1 MVRWIVRNSLNCLW
15 RHHINIWIQGARP
28 RTLPAAIAPVIVAT
42 VLAGREWKPVQALLA
57 LIVSLAL
64 QIAVNYSNDY
74 SDGIRGTDD
83 DRVGP
88 VRLVASGLAAAQ
100 SVKRAAQLSFLIA
113 CIAGLVLA
121 SLSAWWVIL
130 IGIASVL
137 AAWGYTGGHTPYGYR
152 GFGELSVFT
161 FFGVVATVGTY
172 YVQTLEITVAA
183 FAASIPMGALSC
195 ALLAINNIRDIPGDE
210 VVGKKTL
217 AVKLGDKNARRFF
230 VALLITAYIFPIFTG
245 HTLALLTLATAPAA
259 YAIAREVLAGAKG
272 ADLIPLLG
280 RTGQLQLHFGLTFA
294 LALSF

>member
-1 MVRWIVRNSLNCLW
+1 M
-15 RHHINIWIQGARP
+15 
-28 RTLPAAIAPVIVAT
+28 AT

-88 VRLVASGLAAAQ
+88 VRLVASGLASAQ

-172 YVQTLEITVAA
+172 YVQTLEITLAA
-183 FAASIPMGALSC
+183 FAASIPMGTLSC
-195 ALLAINNIRDIPGDE
+195 ALLAINNVRDIPGDE

>member
-1 MVRWIVRNSLNCLW
+1 MVKWIVRSSLNCLW

-88 VRLVASGLAAAQ
+88 VRLVASGLASAQ

-217 AVKLGDKNARRFF
+217 AVKLGDKNARKFF

>member
-1 MVRWIVRNSLNCLW
+1 M
-15 RHHINIWIQGARP
+15 
-28 RTLPAAIAPVIVAT
+28 AT

-88 VRLVASGLAAAQ
+88 VRLVASGLASAQ

-172 YVQTLEITVAA
+172 YVQTLEITLAA

-245 HTLALLTLATAPAA
+245 HALALLTLATAPAA

>member
-1 MVRWIVRNSLNCLW
+1 MVRWIVRNSRSSIW
-15 RHHINIWIQGARP
+15 RHLINIWIQGARP
-28 RTLPAAIAPVIVAT
+28 RTLPAAVAPVIVAT
-42 VLAGREWKPVQALLA
+42 VLAGKEWKPLQALLA

-88 VRLVASGLAAAQ
+88 IRLVASGLASAN
-100 SVKRAAQLSFLIA
+100 SVKRAAQLSFLVA

-121 SLSAWWVIL
+121 SISAWWVIL

-172 YVQTLEITVAA
+172 YVQTLQVTAAA

-217 AVKLGDKNARRFF
+217 AVKLGDRNARRFF
-230 VALLITAYIFPIFTG
+230 VALLICAYIFPIFTG

-259 YAIAREVLAGAKG
+259 YAIAREVLAGASGK
-272 ADLIPLLG
+272 DLIPLLG

>member
-1 MVRWIVRNSLNCLW
+1 MVKWIVRSSLNCLW

-88 VRLVASGLAAAQ
+88 VRLVASGLASAQ

-195 ALLAINNIRDIPGDE
+195 ALLAINNIRDIPGDQ

-217 AVKLGDKNARRFF
+217 AVKLGDKNARKFF

>member
-42 VLAGREWKPVQALLA
+42 VLAGREWKPIQALLA

-88 VRLVASGLAAAQ
+88 IRLVASGLASAQ

-172 YVQTLEITVAA
+172 YVQTLEITLAA

>member
-1 MVRWIVRNSLNCLW
+1 MVKWIVRSSLNCLW

-88 VRLVASGLAAAQ
+88 IRLVASGLASAQ

-195 ALLAINNIRDIPGDE
+195 ALLAINNIRDIPGDQ

>member
-1 MVRWIVRNSLNCLW
+1 LVRWIVRSSLNCLW

-88 VRLVASGLAAAQ
+88 VRLVASGLASVQ

-137 AAWGYTGGHTPYGYR
+137 AAWGYTGGHAPYGYR

>member
-28 RTLPAAIAPVIVAT
+28 RTLPAAFAPVIVAT

-88 VRLVASGLAAAQ
+88 VRLVASGLASAQ

-183 FAASIPMGALSC
+183 FAASIPMGTLSC

>member
-1 MVRWIVRNSLNCLW
+1 LVKWIVRSSLNCLW

-88 VRLVASGLAAAQ
+88 IRLVASGLASAQ

-172 YVQTLEITVAA
+172 YVQTLEITLAA
-183 FAASIPMGALSC
+183 FAASIPMGTLSC

>member
-1 MVRWIVRNSLNCLW
+1 MVRWIVRNSRSSTW
-15 RHHINIWIQGARP
+15 RHLINIWIQGARP
-28 RTLPAAIAPVIVAT
+28 RTLPAAVAPVIVAT
-42 VLAGREWKPVQALLA
+42 VLAGKEWKPLQALLA

-88 VRLVASGLAAAQ
+88 IRLVASGLASAK
-100 SVKRAAQLSFLIA
+100 SVKRAAQLSFLVA
-113 CIAGLVLA
+113 CIAGLLLA
-121 SLSAWWVIL
+121 SISAWWVIL

-172 YVQTLEITVAA
+172 YVQTLQVTAAA

-217 AVKLGDKNARRFF
+217 AVKLGDRNARRFF
-230 VALLITAYIFPIFTG
+230 VALLICAYIFPIFTG

-259 YAIAREVLAGAKG
+259 YAIAREVLAGASGK
-272 ADLIPLLG
+272 DLIPLLG

>member
-1 MVRWIVRNSLNCLW
+1 LVKWIVRSSLNCLW

-88 VRLVASGLAAAQ
+88 IRLVASGLASAQ

-172 YVQTLEITVAA
+172 YVQTLEITLAA
-183 FAASIPMGALSC
+183 FAASIPMGTLSC
-195 ALLAINNIRDIPGDE
+195 ALLAINNIRDIPGDQ

-272 ADLIPLLG
+272 VDLIPLLG

>member
-1 MVRWIVRNSLNCLW
+1 MVKWIVRSSLNCLW

-88 VRLVASGLAAAQ
+88 IRLVASGLASAQ

-195 ALLAINNIRDIPGDE
+195 ALLAINNIRDIPGDQ

-217 AVKLGDKNARRFF
+217 AVKLGDKNARKFF

>member
-1 MVRWIVRNSLNCLW
+1 MVKWIVRSSLNCLW

-88 VRLVASGLAAAQ
+88 VRLVASGLASAQ

-280 RTGQLQLHFGLTFA
+280 RTGQLRLHFGLTFA

>member
-88 VRLVASGLAAAQ
+88 VRLVASGLASAQ

-121 SLSAWWVIL
+121 SLSSWWVIL
-130 IGIASVL
+130 IGIASIL

-172 YVQTLEITVAA
+172 YVQTLEITLAA

-217 AVKLGDKNARRFF
+217 AVKLGDKNARKFF

>member
-1 MVRWIVRNSLNCLW
+1 
-15 RHHINIWIQGARP
+15 
-28 RTLPAAIAPVIVAT
+28 VAT

-88 VRLVASGLAAAQ
+88 VRLVASGLASAQ

-217 AVKLGDKNARRFF
+217 AVKLGDKNARKFF

>member
-1 MVRWIVRNSLNCLW
+1 MVKWIVRSSLNCLW

-42 VLAGREWKPVQALLA
+42 VLAGKEWKPVQALLA

-88 VRLVASGLAAAQ
+88 VRLVASGLASAQ

-217 AVKLGDKNARRFF
+217 AVKLGDKNARKFF

>member
-1 MVRWIVRNSLNCLW
+1 MQSSIW
-15 RHHINIWIQGARP
+15 RRHINIWIQGARP
-28 RTLPAAIAPVIVAT
+28 RTLPAAVAPVIVAT
-42 VLAGREWKPVQALLA
+42 VLAGKEWKPLQALLA

-88 VRLVASGLAAAQ
+88 VRLVASGLASAQ
-100 SVKRAAQLSFLIA
+100 SVKRAAQISFLVA

-130 IGIASVL
+130 VGIASVL
-137 AAWGYTGGHTPYGYR
+137 AAWGYTGGHAPYGYR

-172 YVQTLEITVAA
+172 YVQTLEITLAA

-195 ALLAINNIRDIPGDE
+195 ALLAINNIRDLPGDQT
-210 VVGKKTL
+210 VGKKTL
-217 AVKLGDKNARRFF
+217 AVKLGDQKARKFF
-230 VALLITAYIFPIFTG
+230 VGLLITAYIFPIFTG

-272 ADLIPLLG
+272 EDLIPLLG

>member
-1 MVRWIVRNSLNCLW
+1 MVKWIVRSSLNCLW

-88 VRLVASGLAAAQ
+88 IRLVASGLASAQ

-172 YVQTLEITVAA
+172 YVQTLEITLAA
-183 FAASIPMGALSC
+183 FAASIPMGTLSC
-195 ALLAINNIRDIPGDE
+195 ALLAINNIRDIPGDQ

-217 AVKLGDKNARRFF
+217 AVKLGDKNARKFF

>member
-88 VRLVASGLAAAQ
+88 VRLVASGLASAQ

-172 YVQTLEITVAA
+172 YVQTLEITLAA

-217 AVKLGDKNARRFF
+217 AVKLGDKNARKFF

>member
-1 MVRWIVRNSLNCLW
+1 MVKWIVRSSLNCLW

-88 VRLVASGLAAAQ
+88 IRLVASGLASAQ

-172 YVQTLEITVAA
+172 YVQTLEITLAA

-217 AVKLGDKNARRFF
+217 AVKLGDKNARKFF

>member
-1 MVRWIVRNSLNCLW
+1 MVKWIVRSSLNCLW

-88 VRLVASGLAAAQ
+88 IRLVASGLASAQ

-172 YVQTLEITVAA
+172 YVQTLEITLAA

>member
-1 MVRWIVRNSLNCLW
+1 LVKWIVRSSLNCLW

-88 VRLVASGLAAAQ
+88 IRLVASGLASAQ

-172 YVQTLEITVAA
+172 YVQTLEITLAA
-183 FAASIPMGALSC
+183 FAASIPMGTLSC

-217 AVKLGDKNARRFF
+217 AVKLGDKNARKFF

>member
-1 MVRWIVRNSLNCLW
+1 M
-15 RHHINIWIQGARP
+15 
-28 RTLPAAIAPVIVAT
+28 AT

-88 VRLVASGLAAAQ
+88 VRLVASGLASAQ

-172 YVQTLEITVAA
+172 YVQTLEFSAAA
-183 FAASIPMGALSC
+183 FAASVSMGSLSC
-195 ALLAINNIRDIPGDE
+195 ALLAINNIRDRAQD
-210 VVGKKTL
+210 VQVGKKTL
-217 AVKLGDKNARRFF
+217 AVRLGDENSRRFF
-230 VALLITAYIFPIFTG
+230 IALLALPYIFAPLTG
-245 HTLALLTLATAPAA
+245 NPLAFLTLASAPHAL
-259 YAIAREVLAGAKG
+259 AIAREVRAGATG
-272 ADLIPLLG
+272 EALIPLLG
-280 RTGQLQLHFGLTFA
+280 RTGQLQLHFSLTFA
-294 LALSF
+294 IALSF

>member
-1 MVRWIVRNSLNCLW
+1 LVRWIVRNSLNCLW

-88 VRLVASGLAAAQ
+88 VRLVASGLASAQ

-172 YVQTLEITVAA
+172 YVQTLEITGAA

>member
-1 MVRWIVRNSLNCLW
+1 MVKWIVRSSLNCLW

-88 VRLVASGLAAAQ
+88 IRLVASGLASAQ

>member
-1 MVRWIVRNSLNCLW
+1 LNCLW

-88 VRLVASGLAAAQ
+88 VRLVASGLASAQ

-121 SLSAWWVIL
+121 SLSSWWVIL
-130 IGIASVL
+130 IGIASIL

-172 YVQTLEITVAA
+172 YVQTLEITLAA

-217 AVKLGDKNARRFF
+217 AVKLGDKNARKFF

>member
-88 VRLVASGLAAAQ
+88 VRLVASGLASEQ

>member
-1 MVRWIVRNSLNCLW
+1 MVKWIVRSSLNCLW

-88 VRLVASGLAAAQ
+88 VRLVASGLASAQ

-183 FAASIPMGALSC
+183 FAASIPMGTLSC